1 MQGNI
6 TASLAV
12 RLKNSNLNLN
22 VFIKT
27 FKMLENRTENND
39 LKKFTF
45 EISYKSLILPS
56 QLKKFTETLTVVS
69 SF

>member
-1 MQGNI
+1 M
-6 TASLAV
+6 
-12 RLKNSNLNLN
+12 
-22 VFIKT
+22 KT

-45 EISYKSLILPS
+45 KISYKSLILPS